1 MRKHF
6 EKKTVVVLILSL
18 LLASRY
24 VEYGKR
30 VKASETEQKVQI
42 EGEGEIMM
50 QKERELHSET
60 ETEPETETE
69 SETEAETQTKSETEL
84 ESEIES
90 GSEATE
96 KTTEADTE
104 DVTEKSTEADTE
116 ELTEK
121 STEPDTEDV
130 TEKSTEAETEDMIE
144 KSTELDT
151 EKETAEAET
160 QTEPKKQIMRVSN
173 IHVLGADNSKI
184 YDGTDRIE
192 LGYDVEI
199 VERREAEDLPQIT
212 YEAHLAGSDVGEWAV
227 AFEFD
232 LDDTGAEVY
241 QLEVEE
247 TPLTARILPR
257 ELTVMIPDGWKTYGS
272 AVKMENVHLLGKVQ
286 VSGFLRDEN
295 GNEIVPEGFEMPD
308 IALNTSVIEP
318 HSDIYE
324 QGRQKIYQDALVLR
338 KNKKGKLSGNP
349 TDNYVFSQDAAS
361 GKYKTGSLVIAQ
373 SRAVLG
379 SDYELGGK
387 DGTFYRTEDGT
398 LWVQRGASIEAY
410 PLENS
415 GYNQGAEMG
424 DLQQRGTFSFS
435 LKRRNKN
442 GEITADSLE
451 ETVEFSVDGEVPEAV
466 VSVENAREAGG
477 IFYGSQGVSVIIR
490 VPEDSESGMK
500 NARYFVAASRDVF
513 NSLNQNG
520 EEWWQ
525 DCLSGTRLDLT
536 QDGTYVVYVETEDH
550 VGNKAWVRS
559 SQIMVDSEA
568 PGLSISGVENNSA
581 NGGAVRVAVACS
593 DTCYRSGSLQVELNG
608 ANGGIAP
615 ALVRQEEND
624 QGAEIIFED
633 FPYSKAFDDIYTL
646 RAAAED
652 LAGNQTEE
660 QITFSVN
667 RFGSVYDLTDET
679 RQALSQFYHR
689 EAFPVVF
696 LETNIDDVGE
706 VQILCRKDGSMREL
720 AEGKDYTVR
729 HSGGSN
735 TWKRYSYTVS
745 QQVFAQEG
753 MYEVILLSTDRAKN
767 SADSQTQ
774 EKAVSFAID
783 RTPPECFITGLEK
796 ERIYRA
802 KEVWACLEPRDN
814 GSLKEMKLYLDGQ
827 LAYSCDGEEIQRQG
841 GIIKWKAEAKMSWQR
856 LQVYVLDEAGN
867 EFWTEELPCYITDK
881 EEVDIEPYVKTEKS
895 ARELEELKR
904 SAGGERKG
912 KDTLQEDE
920 NSEEDTLIKNAGL
933 VVEGK
938 ETQNGL
944 TGRII
949 RKLQSVWGI
958 LFLLV
963 LLTILLFIFAIAAFP
978 RIRK

>member
-1 MRKHF
+1 MKKHF

-60 ETEPETETE
+60 ETEAETETE
-69 SETEAETQTKSETEL
+69 SKTEAETETKSETEL

-90 GSEATE
+90 ESEATE
-96 KTTEADTE
+96 KT
-104 DVTEKSTEADTE
+104 TEADTE

-121 STEPDTEDV
+121 STEADTEDV
-130 TEKSTEAETEDMIE
+130 REKSTEANTEDVRE

-160 QTEPKKQIMRVSN
+160 QTEPEKQIMRVSN

-199 VERREAEDLPQIT
+199 VERKEAEDLPQIT

-318 HSDIYE
+318 HSDIYQ
-324 QGRQKIYQDALVLR
+324 QGTQKIYQDALVLR

-466 VSVENAREAGG
+466 VSVENVREAGG

-500 NARYFVAASRDVF
+500 NARYFVTASRDVF

-520 EEWWQ
+520 EEW
-525 DCLSGTRLDLT
+525 
-536 QDGTYVVYVETEDH
+536 
-550 VGNKAWVRS
+550 
-559 SQIMVDSEA
+559 
-568 PGLSISGVENNSA
+568 
-581 NGGAVRVAVACS
+581 
-593 DTCYRSGSLQVELNG
+593 
-608 ANGGIAP
+608 
-615 ALVRQEEND
+615 
-624 QGAEIIFED
+624 
-633 FPYSKAFDDIYTL
+633 
-646 RAAAED
+646 
-652 LAGNQTEE
+652 
-660 QITFSVN
+660 
-667 RFGSVYDLTDET
+667 
-679 RQALSQFYHR
+679 
-689 EAFPVVF
+689 
-696 LETNIDDVGE
+696 
-706 VQILCRKDGSMREL
+706 
-720 AEGKDYTVR
+720 
-729 HSGGSN
+729 
-735 TWKRYSYTVS
+735 
-745 QQVFAQEG
+745 
-753 MYEVILLSTDRAKN
+753 
-767 SADSQTQ
+767 
-774 EKAVSFAID
+774 
-783 RTPPECFITGLEK
+783 
-796 ERIYRA
+796 
-802 KEVWACLEPRDN
+802 
-814 GSLKEMKLYLDGQ
+814 
-827 LAYSCDGEEIQRQG
+827 
-841 GIIKWKAEAKMSWQR
+841 
-856 LQVYVLDEAGN
+856 
-867 EFWTEELPCYITDK
+867 
-881 EEVDIEPYVKTEKS
+881 
-895 ARELEELKR
+895 
-904 SAGGERKG
+904 
-912 KDTLQEDE
+912 
-920 NSEEDTLIKNAGL
+920 
-933 VVEGK
+933 
-938 ETQNGL
+938 
-944 TGRII
+944 
-949 RKLQSVWGI
+949 
-958 LFLLV
+958 
-963 LLTILLFIFAIAAFP
+963 
-978 RIRK
+978 

>member
-96 KTTEADTE
+96 KTTEA
-104 DVTEKSTEADTE
+104 
-116 ELTEK
+116 
-121 STEPDTEDV
+121 DTEDV

-272 AVKMENVHLLGKVQ
+272 AVKMENVHLLGEVQ

-500 NARYFVAASRDVF
+500 NEPESERRGVVA
-513 NSLNQNG
+513 G
-520 EEWWQ
+520 
-525 DCLSGTRLDLT
+525 LS
-536 QDGTYVVYVETEDH
+536 
-550 VGNKAWVRS
+550 VGN
-559 SQIMVDSEA
+559 EA
-568 PGLSISGVENNSA
+568 G
-581 NGGAVRVAVACS
+581 S
-593 DTCYRSGSLQVELNG
+593 DTGRNVCGICRDRRSCGKQGLGQKQSDHGGFRSPGIIDFRSGE
-608 ANGGIAP
+608 
-615 ALVRQEEND
+615 
-624 QGAEIIFED
+624 
-633 FPYSKAFDDIYTL
+633 
-646 RAAAED
+646 
-652 LAGNQTEE
+652 
-660 QITFSVN
+660 
-667 RFGSVYDLTDET
+667 
-679 RQALSQFYHR
+679 
-689 EAFPVVF
+689 
-696 LETNIDDVGE
+696 
-706 VQILCRKDGSMREL
+706 
-720 AEGKDYTVR
+720 
-729 HSGGSN
+729 
-735 TWKRYSYTVS
+735 
-745 QQVFAQEG
+745 
-753 MYEVILLSTDRAKN
+753 
-767 SADSQTQ
+767 
-774 EKAVSFAID
+774 
-783 RTPPECFITGLEK
+783 
-796 ERIYRA
+796 
-802 KEVWACLEPRDN
+802 
-814 GSLKEMKLYLDGQ
+814 
-827 LAYSCDGEEIQRQG
+827 
-841 GIIKWKAEAKMSWQR
+841 
-856 LQVYVLDEAGN
+856 
-867 EFWTEELPCYITDK
+867 
-881 EEVDIEPYVKTEKS
+881 
-895 ARELEELKR
+895 
-904 SAGGERKG
+904 
-912 KDTLQEDE
+912 
-920 NSEEDTLIKNAGL
+920 
-933 VVEGK
+933 
-938 ETQNGL
+938 
-944 TGRII
+944 
-949 RKLQSVWGI
+949 
-958 LFLLV
+958 
-963 LLTILLFIFAIAAFP
+963 
-978 RIRK
+978 